1 MTEVTPPVC
10 LDAGKAAGGMR
21 LSTRITAGTLADSW
35 NVTLAIA
42 PGVSA
47 AVVAAAA
54 VMATVVAMGVTA
66 FPVTTARMA
75 MAAVP
80 AACVSAACVSATCWF
95 AFGNGHICQNQRRR
109 DESRQGEIK
118 RLHERFLQKLN
129 LGTL

>member
-1 MTEVTPPVC
+1 MAEVTPPVC
-10 LDAGKAAGGMR
+10 LNAGKGAGGMR
-21 LSTRITAGTLADSW
+21 LSARIAAGALADSW

-80 AACVSAACVSATCWF
+80 AACVSATSWF
-95 AFGNGHICQNQRRR
+95 AFGNGHICQNQRGR
-109 DESRQGEIK
+109 DESRQGEMK